1 MHDIAWEVE
10 NVLFVCSSPVQYTT
24 MQPIIQEEKSFSF
37 ERMP

>member
-1 MHDIAWEVE
+1 MFSKAWEVE
-10 NVLFVCSSPVQYTT
+10 NVLFVCSSPVQYSE